1 MASRQRANLTS
12 MHDHGHE
19 FSELVWKNG
28 QALVQSLPRKTKQS
42 SSFVNVNLMKK
53 TNGNNSLRDNNKHNE
68 SLYQN
73 HFNMFLE
80 HNEGGTGCDKN
91 LMEPQIV
98 PVNEY
103 ADLQLG
109 GGTDASSNNYSRE
122 IIHQFA
128 TTTRNS
134 QASAPILKRPR
145 VVSVGDREKDLES
158 DRKREKAVN
167 FSLFLRSSPVVV
179 KSNNN
184 ITAAGS
190 SRSSA
195 YKDELMKN
203 INVVHELVPDDD
215 QSEAVCRDGEFTAKP
230 KLIVD
235 ADQKSM
241 EPKPVASSSLCSRG
255 ASNIPVY
262 NHDNLK
268 RRYHE
273 DTEWSAD
280 LSDQDVEETL
290 ENINARKQVPAAR
303 GGGAGTRKKQKRTAE
318 GHKQS
323 ERKRRDKINKKMR
336 ALRDLIPNCD
346 KVDKA
351 SMLDEAIDYLKTLQ
365 LQVQMMSM
373 GSGICMPH
381 QMMMATGMQQMH
393 NAPQMPHFSPMGGV
407 GMGMN
412 MMRMQMGCS
421 QPQFLISHIAAAN
434 ALSGITQNRFQMP
447 GWFAAAQPLLSPM
460 SLFRAQMGLLHKPFP
475 VSRNA
480 AAAPVE
486 FMGSANNPNQKVDYF
501 EEMNTSKAVEIKLSK
516 YFHHINYKSQLT
528 KIDLSKI

>member
-1 MASRQRANLTS
+1 MQILMEYFNSSCR
-12 MHDHGHE
+12 HFHGGHE

-28 QALVQSLPRKTKQS
+28 QALVQSLPRQNKQS
-42 SSFVNVNLMKK
+42 SSFANVNLMKK
-53 TNGNNSLRDNNKHNE
+53 TNGNNSRQDNNYKHNE

-80 HNEGGTGCDKN
+80 HNEGSTGFDKN
-91 LMEPQIV
+91 LMDPQIV

-103 ADLQLG
+103 ANLQQVG
-109 GGTDASSNNYSRE
+109 GGTGASSNNYSRE
-122 IIHQFA
+122 VH
-128 TTTRNS
+128 S
-134 QASAPILKRPR
+134 QASTPVLLKRPR
-145 VVSVGDREKDLES
+145 VVSVGDQEKDLES

-184 ITAAGS
+184 TTAAGS
-190 SRSSA
+190 SRSA
-195 YKDELMKN
+195 AVLMKS
-203 INVVHELVPDDD
+203 INVDHESVPDHD
-215 QSEAVCRDGEFTAKP
+215 QSEAVCRDGEFTAKA
-230 KLIVD
+230 KLIDVD

-241 EPKPVASSSLCSRG
+241 EPKPVASSSLSSRV

-262 NHDNLK
+262 NHINLK
-268 RRYHE
+268 RRSYHE

-280 LSDQDVEETL
+280 LSDQDVEEKL

-303 GGGAGTRKKQKRTAE
+303 GSCAGIRKKQKRTAE
-318 GHKQS
+318 VHKQS

-336 ALRDLIPNCD
+336 SLRELIPNCD
-346 KVDKA
+346 KVDKV
-351 SMLDEAIDYLKTLQ
+351 SMLDEAIEYLKTLQ

-373 GSGICMPH
+373 GSGVCMPH
-381 QMMMATGMQQMH
+381 QMMTPTAMQQMH
-393 NAPQMPHFSPMGGV
+393 NAPQMAHFSPMMRGV
-407 GMGMN
+407 GMGMD

-434 ALSGITQNRFQMP
+434 ALSGITQNRFQLP
-447 GWFAAAQPLLSPM
+447 GFAAAQPLLSSM
-460 SLFRAQMGLLHKPFP
+460 SLFRAPMGLLHKPVP

-486 FMGSANNPNQKVDYF
+486 FMGSANNAKTVS
-501 EEMNTSKAVEIKLSK
+501 SKL
-516 YFHHINYKSQLT
+516 
-528 KIDLSKI
+528 

>member
-1 MASRQRANLTS
+1 MSSRQRANLTS

-80 HNEGGTGCDKN
+80 HNEGSTGCDKN

-122 IIHQFA
+122 IVHQFA

-134 QASAPILKRPR
+134 QASAPVLKRPR

-158 DRKREKAVN
+158 DRKREKVVN

-184 ITAAGS
+184 TTVAGS

-203 INVVHELVPDDD
+203 INVVHESVPDDD
-215 QSEAVCRDGEFTAKP
+215 QSEAVCRDGEFTAKA
-230 KLIVD
+230 KLIVE

-262 NHDNLK
+262 NHNNLK

-280 LSDQDVEETL
+280 LSDQDVEEKL

-318 GHKQS
+318 VHKQS
-323 ERKRRDKINKKMR
+323 ERKRRNKINKKMR
-336 ALRDLIPNCD
+336 ALRELIPNCD

-365 LQVQMMSM
+365 LQMMSM
-373 GSGICMPH
+373 GSGVCLPH

-393 NAPQMPHFSPMGGV
+393 NAPQMAPFSPMGGV

-412 MMRMQMGCS
+412 MMRMQMGYS

-460 SLFRAQMGLLHKPFP
+460 SLFRAPMGLLHKPVP

-486 FMGSANNPNQKVDYF
+486 FRDSANNPNQKVDYF
-501 EEMNTSKAVEIKLSK
+501 EEMNTSKAV
-516 YFHHINYKSQLT
+516 FSQPS
-528 KIDLSKI
+528 I

>member
-1 MASRQRANLTS
+1 MASSQRANLTS
-12 MHDHGHE
+12 MHDHGGHE

-42 SSFVNVNLMKK
+42 SSSFVNVNLMKK
-53 TNGNNSLRDNNKHNE
+53 TNGNRSLQDSNKHNE

-73 HFNMFLE
+73 HFINMFLE
-80 HNEGGTGCDKN
+80 HNEGITGCDKN
-91 LMEPQIV
+91 LMDPQIV

-103 ADLQLG
+103 ANRQLG
-109 GGTDASSNNYSRE
+109 GGTGPSSNNYSRE
-122 IIHQFA
+122 IH
-128 TTTRNS
+128 S
-134 QASAPILKRPR
+134 QASTPVLKRPR
-145 VVSVGDREKDLES
+145 VVSVGDQEKYLES

-184 ITAAGS
+184 TSTAAGS
-190 SRSSA
+190 SRSA

-203 INVVHELVPDDD
+203 INVDHHELVPDDD
-215 QSEAVCRDGEFTAKP
+215 QSEAVCRDGEFTAKA

-255 ASNIPVY
+255 ASNNPVY
-262 NHDNLK
+262 NHNNLR

-273 DTEWSAD
+273 DIEWSAD
-280 LSDQDVEETL
+280 LSDQDVEEKL
-290 ENINARKQVPAAR
+290 ENIIARKQVPAAR
-303 GGGAGTRKKQKRTAE
+303 GGGAGTRRKQKRTSE
-318 GHKQS
+318 VHNQS

-336 ALRDLIPNCD
+336 ALRELIPNCD
-346 KVDKA
+346 KVDKV
-351 SMLDEAIDYLKTLQ
+351 SMLDEAIEYLKTLQ
-365 LQVQMMSM
+365 LQVQMLSM
-373 GSGICMPH
+373 GSGVCMPH

-393 NAPQMPHFSPMGGV
+393 NAPQMAHFSPMMGGV
-407 GMGMN
+407 GMAMN

-447 GWFAAAQPLLSPM
+447 GFAAAQPLLSPM
-460 SLFRAQMGLLHKPFP
+460 SLFRAPMGLLHKPVA

-486 FMGSANNPNQKVDYF
+486 FTGSANNPNQKVDYF
-501 EEMNTSKAVEIKLSK
+501 EAMNNAKNVSSNASTQPSI
-516 YFHHINYKSQLT
+516 
-528 KIDLSKI
+528 